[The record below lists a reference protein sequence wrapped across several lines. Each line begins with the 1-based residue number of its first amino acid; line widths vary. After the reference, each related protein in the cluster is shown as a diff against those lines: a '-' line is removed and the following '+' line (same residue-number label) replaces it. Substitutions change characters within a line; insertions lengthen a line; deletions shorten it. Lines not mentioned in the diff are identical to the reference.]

1 MCGRF
6 ASQLPPELVA
16 RLFRTTNPTPNV
28 APNWNTAPSQNT
40 LVVRRHPE
48 TGERHLDVLKWG
60 LLPYWTK
67 EVAKARKPINAR
79 SETAGDIRDVQGGAE
94 EPARD
99 RAVRCLL

>member
-6 ASQLPPELVA
+6 ALQLPPELVA
-16 RLFRTTNPTPNV
+16 RLFRTTNPKPNV

-67 EVAKARKPINAR
+67 EVAVEQRGKLTP
-79 SETAGDIRDVQGGAE
+79 E
-94 EPARD
+94 
-99 RAVRCLL
+99 